1 MQHKTII
8 MKAVQCCIFSVNN
21 NNETKQ
27 KKKSNTPKQ
36 IKSLKWIDLTK
47 IWTILLF
54 RNQLVYF
61 VARTEMPNQNQELFF
76 LFSFYDKKTKKRL
89 P

>member
-1 MQHKTII
+1 MQHKTVI

-27 KKKSNTPKQ
+27 KKSNTPKQ

-54 RNQLVYF
+54 RNQLVCF
-61 VARTEMPNQNQELFF
+61 VSRTEMPNQNQELFF